1 MSDAQT
7 VARQIELM
15 HAYHLDLWVE
25 IEAQLRTMR
34 ASQLEIETLRNARTA
49 TDTVAMARNA
59 ALLLAHHV
67 DTMKGRVNSLAATV
81 TELEKTVAA
90 LRQALGEDK

>member
-1 MSDAQT
+1 MPDPQT

-34 ASQLEIETLRNARTA
+34 SSQAEIEIVRNARTP
-49 TDTVAMARNA
+49 TDTVVMARNA
-59 ALLLAHHV
+59 AQLLTQHV
-67 DTMKGRVNSLAATV
+67 DTMKGRVRSLTTTV
-81 TELEKTVAA
+81 EELERTVAA
-90 LRQALGEDK
+90 LRHALNEGA